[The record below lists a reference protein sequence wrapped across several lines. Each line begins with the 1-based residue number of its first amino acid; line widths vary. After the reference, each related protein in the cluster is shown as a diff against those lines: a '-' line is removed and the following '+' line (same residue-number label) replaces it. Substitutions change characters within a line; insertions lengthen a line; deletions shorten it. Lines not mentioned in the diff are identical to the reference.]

1 MEIGMMTL
9 GALGTNCYLVYG
21 EKKTGI
27 LIDPADSGDTII
39 QCIKAEGVDVK
50 YIVLTHGHFDHIGA
64 LRQVQAFTGAQIA
77 IHEKDAYRL
86 PRADREAALFGM
98 PCEAQPR
105 ADVLLHDGDEI
116 KVDDLLFRVLF
127 TPGHTEGSICLLG
140 GKALFTGDTLF
151 CGNVGRTDLPGGSLP
166 WLETSL
172 ARLAALE
179 GNYAVYP
186 GHGDVTNLDTE
197 RRQNPAFM
205 A

>member
-127 TPGHTEGSICLLG
+127 TAMAC
-140 GKALFTGDTLF
+140 GKL
-151 CGNVGRTDLPGGSLP
+151 
-166 WLETSL
+166 
-172 ARLAALE
+172 
-179 GNYAVYP
+179 
-186 GHGDVTNLDTE
+186 
-197 RRQNPAFM
+197 
-205 A
+205 

>member
-27 LIDPADSGDTII
+27 LLDPADSGDTII

-64 LRQVQAFTGAQIA
+64 LRQVKEFTGAQI
-77 IHEKDAYRL
+77 
-86 PRADREAALFGM
+86 ALFGM

-105 ADVLLHDGDEI
+105 ADVLLHDGDGL

-186 GHGDVTNLDTE
+186 GHGDVTNLDAE
-197 RRQNPAFM
+197 RRHNPAFM

>member
-64 LRQVQAFTGAQIA
+64 LRQVKEFTGAQIA

-105 ADVLLHDGDEI
+105 ADVLLHDGDGL

-127 TPGHTEGSICLLG
+127 TPVTPRGASACWG
-140 GKALFTGDTLF
+140 GRPSSPGTPSSAATWGGPTCPAAACPGWRPPWPGWPHWRATTPSTPATGT
-151 CGNVGRTDLPGGSLP
+151 
-166 WLETSL
+166 
-172 ARLAALE
+172 
-179 GNYAVYP
+179 
-186 GHGDVTNLDTE
+186 
-197 RRQNPAFM
+197 
-205 A
+205 